1 MKMLEMLGNNSDSS
15 EQKLP
20 DRPFSSLSLFGSP
33 EELDQIGRDRLIVEL
48 TPKEQPLLDKDGL
61 DSEQDCACE

>member
-1 MKMLEMLGNNSDSS
+1 MKMLGMLESNNDSS
-15 EQKLP
+15 EQKPP
-20 DRPFSSLSLFGSP
+20 DRPFFNLSLFGSP
-33 EELDQIGRDRLIVEL
+33 EKLDHMGRDRLIVEL